1 MVSQKMYYFLKWWNC
16 FTTVMLFIYLFS
28 GVLWLLGFLIVN
40 KDKTGYMLLLVGN
53 SGFSIASILSVFH
66 FGNLCRVNSMFGP
79 LQLSVYRMFKDI
91 LKFLTIFLGLF
102 LGFTVGV
109 RNLYS
114 YNRSLQH
121 EIRRQELN
129 NTDNDFVLT
138 DHRLGT

>member
-1 MVSQKMYYFLKWWNC
+1 MVVQEFLRMVSQKMYYFLKWWNC

-53 SGFSIASILSVFH
+53 SGFSIASI
-66 FGNLCRVNSMFGP
+66 
-79 LQLSVYRMFKDI
+79 
-91 LKFLTIFLGLF
+91 FLGLF